1 MAREIGGITYDRPK
15 AEVKGVKG
23 VKPVEQGWS
32 PRAGKARV
40 ALLQVDS
47 HGECTAASADW
58 WEMIGGHPG
67 ATKGREWLG
76 ALAPEDARAIESL
89 LRTSPQDEFSAPIR
103 LLGPGGAVRDAHCK
117 GLPVFGPHQDLSG
130 HVLTVLEAASG
141 ADAHG
146 SHEDTARALEE
157 RVREL
162 HCLFEIS
169 RLVERT
175 GGMSIPK
182 IVEGTVHLLPGALRH
197 PEIAYARITLD
208 EMVYETSP
216 VTDAVWKEC
225 VEIKVHGEPAGVL
238 EVGYLMLPGS
248 GILQPLLD
256 DESTLIRS
264 VAQRLGRMAERII
277 DAERLQEKEE
287 ELRTKMTHMTR
298 VAIVG
303 EMAANIAHELN
314 QPLTAI
320 TSYAEASRRIL
331 GRKKKDLGKLE
342 EALTW
347 IAEEALRAGEII
359 RHMRELVRA
368 RQSQREMQQL
378 NGLIGSIEHLAV
390 LYARLHNAQVDFDL
404 SPELPLVSVDG
415 VQIQQVILNL
425 IRNGIDSANRCESE
439 GPRVMVR
446 TRRLGGGEV
455 RVSVEDN
462 GCGLSRDHEEE
473 VFRPF
478 FTTKEDGMGLGL
490 SISKSIVN
498 GHGGRI
504 WFTPGTD
511 AGTVFHFTIPV
522 HECG

>member
-1 MAREIGGITYDRPK
+1 M
-15 AEVKGVKG
+15 KGVKAG
-23 VKPVEQGWS
+23 AKSVQHGWN
-32 PRAGKARV
+32 PQAGRARV

-58 WEMIGGHPG
+58 WEMIGGPPG
-67 ATKGREWLG
+67 AETGKEWLG
-76 ALAPEDARAIESL
+76 ALAPEDARAIESV
-89 LRTSPQDEFSAPIR
+89 LRTPPHDEFSAPIR
-103 LLGPGGAVRDAHCK
+103 LLGPGGAMRDALCK
-117 GLPVFGPHQDLSG
+117 GLAVFGPDQGLRG
-130 HVLTVLEAASG
+130 HVLAISEAIAG
-141 ADAHG
+141 ADVPVSHPV

-225 VEIKVHGEPAGVL
+225 VEIKVHGDAAGVL
-238 EVGYLMLPGS
+238 EVGYLELPGS

-331 GRKKKDLGKLE
+331 GRKKKDLGKLD

-359 RHMRELVRA
+359 RHLRELVRA
-368 RQSQREMQQL
+368 RQSHREIQHL
-378 NGLIGSIEHLAV
+378 NALIGSIEHLAV
-390 LYARLHNAQVDFDL
+390 LYARLHNAQVDFEL
-404 SPELPLVSVDG
+404 SPDLPPVSVDG

-425 IRNGIDSANRCESE
+425 IRNGIDSASRRESE
-439 GPRVMVR
+439 GTQVMVR

-455 RVSVEDN
+455 LVSVEDN
-462 GCGLSRDHEEE
+462 GCGLSREDEEE

-522 HECG
+522 A